1 MGEARLYYP
10 WIPQG
15 VGCVVS
21 HPRDDRGAP
30 GRISGLGLVVQVGG
44 VVGAKPT
51 LGDTVPGAEN
61 DHRGVR
67 SVIGVVDRNR
77 RSALPVEFFRF
88 IYLEK
93 RRSSRLQMV
102 VVQRVLNLEGI
113 GVARH
118 HLWVH

>member
-1 MGEARLYYP
+1 MGEARLSYP

-30 GRISGLGLVVQVGG
+30 GRISGFGLVVQVGG
-44 VVGAKPT
+44 VFGAKPT
-51 LGDTVPGAEN
+51 LGDTVPGAGN

-77 RSALPVEFFRF
+77 RSALNSSGSYTWRNVGARDFRWSLF
-88 IYLEK
+88 
-93 RRSSRLQMV
+93 SAS
-102 VVQRVLNLEGI
+102 
-113 GVARH
+113 
-118 HLWVH
+118 